1 MEWSG
6 QQSQVPQHASQPAAG
21 QVPVRQYPG
30 VNPLQAQAAPSA
42 SPTISAVG
50 MPAVGGVPGQ
60 PVVYP
65 AGSVSGAASAMSAGV
80 PAATQPTASARLD
93 DDTSDVN
100 DAEWVN
106 RAKRAIAGT
115 HGDPHRQVQLIQHL
129 RSQYL
134 KQRFGRTVHTDEA

>member
-6 QQSQVPQHASQPAAG
+6 QQSQVPQHASQPVAG
-21 QVPVRQYPG
+21 PVPVQQYPG
-30 VNPLQAQAAPSA
+30 VNPLQAQAVPAA
-42 SPTISAVG
+42 SPAPFAG
-50 MPAVGGVPGQ
+50 AAPLAGGQPGQ
-60 PVVYP
+60 PVAYS
-65 AGSVSGAASAMSAGV
+65 AGSIPGAAPAMSAGV
-80 PAATQPTASARLD
+80 PPVAQPTVSVRLD
-93 DDTSDVN
+93 DDTTDVN

-134 KQRFGRTVHTDEA
+134 KQRFGRTVHTDKA